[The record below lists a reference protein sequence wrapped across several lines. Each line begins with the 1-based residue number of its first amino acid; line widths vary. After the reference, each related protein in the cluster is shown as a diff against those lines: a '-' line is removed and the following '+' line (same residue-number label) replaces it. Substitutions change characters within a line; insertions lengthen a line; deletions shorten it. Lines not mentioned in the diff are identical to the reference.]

1 MERIAYPGEAAL
13 WDLARRER
21 EPAAGRIVPPAAS
34 GANGLRSQYPR
45 LVSISAGLESTSYY
59 PTFLLPVEQEPRGGP
74 TDFAEFRQ
82 SAETVI
88 LALRV
93 VP

>member
-13 WDLARRER
+13 WELARRER

-45 LVSISAGLESTSYY
+45 LVSISARLESTSYCWTRFSCQLSKS
-59 PTFLLPVEQEPRGGP
+59 PVVGLL
-74 TDFAEFRQ
+74 T
-82 SAETVI
+82 
-88 LALRV
+88 LRSSDNL
-93 VP
+93 PKL